1 MVNTGFYLH
10 LIEPLGFSINDK
22 SLRRAGM
29 DYIKKIDYN
38 LWPDLDTCLN
48 KINYHSVYS
57 ISIISGCSGI
67 GKSWLA
73 LNLGL
78 SVASGKP
85 FLGFFEVPKPKKVL
99 LIQFELT
106 NGQVKERI
114 KILLKRYQ
122 GYSKVIDENFRY
134 VVLDKHITFTDRWI
148 DIQNE
153 LKSGHTFGGHKLK

>member
-57 ISIISGCSGI
+57 ISTKGKKIYSDLNYKKNDVFIFGPETTGLPQKIID
-67 GKSWLA
+67 
-73 LNLGL
+73 
-78 SVASGKP
+78 
-85 FLGFFEVPKPKKVL
+85 
-99 LIQFELT
+99 QFYS
-106 NGQVKERI
+106 I
-114 KILLKRYQ
+114 KIPMKSAGRSINLANAVSIIVFEAWRQL
-122 GYSKVIDENFRY
+122 NFM
-134 VVLDKHITFTDRWI
+134 
-148 DIQNE
+148 
-153 LKSGHTFGGHKLK
+153 